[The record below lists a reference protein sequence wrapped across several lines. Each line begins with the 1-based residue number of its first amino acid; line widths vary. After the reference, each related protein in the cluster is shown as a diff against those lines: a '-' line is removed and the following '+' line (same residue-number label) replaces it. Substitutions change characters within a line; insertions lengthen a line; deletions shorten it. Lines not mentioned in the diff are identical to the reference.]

1 MKLWYVNLFVS
12 DFERALAFY
21 EGALGLTAA
30 TRDPGFGYA
39 SFRTADVLFAI
50 VKAGDGDLVG
60 RHTGIGFGVEDLV
73 ASHRDLSGKGVEFT
87 MLPERQPWG
96 GFMAMFR
103 DPDGNTFYLDQLD
116 DRHAD
121 R

>member
-21 EGALGLTAA
+21 EGTLGFTARRKDA
-30 TRDPGFGYA
+30 AFGYA
-39 SFRTADVLFAI
+39 AFATADVLFAI
-50 VKAGDGDLVG
+50 VQANDASLVG

-73 ASHRDLSGKGVEFT
+73 ASHRELAAKGVEFT
-87 MLPERQPWG
+87 MSPEKQPWG
-96 GFMAMFR
+96 GFMAVFR

>member
-21 EGALGLTAA
+21 EGTLGLT
-30 TRDPGFGYA
+30 PGRKDTAFGYA
-39 SFRTADVLFAI
+39 SLATADVLFAI
-50 VKAGDGDLVG
+50 VQADDESLVG

-73 ASHRDLSGKGVEFT
+73 ASHRDLSAKGVEFT
-87 MLPERQPWG
+87 MPPQKQPWG
-96 GFMAMFR
+96 GFMSVFR

>member
-12 DFERALAFY
+12 DFEQALAFY
-21 EGALGLTAA
+21 EGALGFTAA
-30 TRDPGFGYA
+30 TRDPAFGYA
-39 SFRTADVLFAI
+39 SFRTADALFAI
-50 VKAGDGDLVG
+50 VQADDDTLVG

-73 ASHRDLSGKGVEFT
+73 ASHRDLAAKGVAFV
-87 MLPERQPWG
+87 MPPEKQPWG

-116 DRHAD
+116 DRHGSG
-121 R
+121 